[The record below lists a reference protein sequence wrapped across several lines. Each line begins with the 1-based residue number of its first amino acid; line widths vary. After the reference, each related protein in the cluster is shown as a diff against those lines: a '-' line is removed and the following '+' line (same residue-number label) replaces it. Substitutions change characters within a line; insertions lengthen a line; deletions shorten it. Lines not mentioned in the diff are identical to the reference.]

1 MSAPA
6 LSFREGGAADVRATF
21 DLCQRALHDAAVR
34 QGLAEPD
41 PEGEA
46 ERISAAWDAE
56 RGLVEFLVAQPGT
69 RYVLCEDGDDLLGYV
84 RIVRFG
90 EMEELNELMVR
101 QGQRHHGIGHALLER
116 CWPGDPT
123 PDLGRVAVALGTPDN
138 LTLYSQFGVMPA
150 TGHWHMAQL
159 AERYLEHRSLEI
171 DATEPGVSMLK
182 PDHAAA
188 EWKRLEPLAIG
199 HERVPLHDFFGR
211 DRICLATMDQNE
223 GRASALCW
231 VGSNGEI
238 GPAVAESPEALVPV
252 IVTALDRVAK
262 VQEPETLR
270 VFCTTISWWLLRR
283 LRGLGFQVFWPG
295 WVMCSVPLPG
305 LDRYVPSMPPR
316 LL

>member
-1 MSAPA
+1 MSPA
-6 LSFREGGAADVRATF
+6 GLTFREGGAADVRATF
-21 DLCQRALHDAAVR
+21 DLSQRALHAAAVR
-34 QGLAEPD
+34 QGI
-41 PEGEA
+41 A
-46 ERISAAWDAE
+46 ERDPVAEQQRIESAWEAE

-69 RYVLCEDGDDLLGYV
+69 RYMVCEEGDELVGYA

-90 EMEELNELMVR
+90 DMEELNELMI
-101 QGQRHHGIGHALLER
+101 GSGHRHHGIGHALLER

-150 TGHWHMAQL
+150 TGHWHMAQPT
-159 AERYLEHRSLEI
+159 ERYLEQRSLEI
-171 DATEPGVSMLK
+171 DSTDPGVSMLK
-182 PDHAAA
+182 GDHAAK

-199 HERVPLHDFFGR
+199 HARSALHDFFGR
-211 DRICLATMDQNE
+211 DRVCLATMDPDE
-223 GRASALCW
+223 GRATALCW
-231 VGSNGEI
+231 VGSKGEI
-238 GPAVAESPEALVPV
+238 GPAVAETPEALVPV

-262 VQEPETLR
+262 IHEPDTLR

-283 LRGLGFQVFWPG
+283 LRGLGFHVFWPG